1 MPIMSHMETR
11 SYPVQIGE
19 RGRVVLPA
27 PLRREL
33 GVDEGDHLL
42 LVVDENA
49 VRLVKATD
57 VAAGGRGMFADDSG
71 RSLVDE
77 LLDER
82 REEARRESG
91 AIAAH

>member
-1 MPIMSHMETR
+1 MSHMKSR
-11 SYPVQIGE
+11 SYPIRVGE

-33 GVDEGDHLL
+33 GVNDGDQLL
-42 LVVDENA
+42 LVLDDEGLR
-49 VRLVKATD
+49 VVKASD
-57 VAAGGRGMFADDSG
+57 AAAAGRGMFADDSG

-82 REEARRESG
+82 RDDARRE
-91 AIAAH
+91 